1 MLSGKELS
9 LIYRDAAND
18 VRAVDGVSLDVQ
30 QGEFVGILGPS
41 GSGKSSLLYLLAG
54 LKSPTSGDVRFEG
67 QAYGGLT
74 QDRLAE
80 FRRAHFGFIFQNH
93 FLINHLTSREN
104 IRTAGDDESAG
115 LLDELHVAHCRDK
128 FPWQMSAGEKQRV
141 AIARA
146 IVNRPA
152 VILADEP
159 TGALESRTAP
169 EVLGMLR
176 RVHEEGAALVVVTT
190 RPDVAAALPA
200 RVIRLIEGR
209 HAGQDAPVEPSVKR
223 AGS

>member
-9 LIYRDAAND
+9 LIYRDAANE

-30 QGEFVGILGPS
+30 PEEFIGILGPS

-104 IRTAGDDESAG
+104 IRTAGDDDSAG

-146 IVNRPA
+146 VVRRPK
-152 VILADEP
+152 VVFADEP
-159 TGALESRTAP
+159 TASLDRPNADLAVEC
-169 EVLGMLR
+169 LR
-176 RVHEEGAALVVVTT
+176 RVTRGGTLFVVTHDETILKGAT
-190 RPDVAAALPA
+190 RVLRMKAGRIESSDA
-200 RVIRLIEGR
+200 R
-209 HAGQDAPVEPSVKR
+209 P
-223 AGS
+223 